1 MREIV
6 LVLGGYGV
14 FGSRISMALARD
26 AGVDLIVAGRDLNAA
41 SAFCAVQGGRPEVMD
56 REDPALAERIARLS
70 PFLVIDAAGPFQS
83 YGARPYRVAEA
94 ALAAG
99 AHYLDLSDDPEFTL
113 GIEILDAAARQ
124 AGLAILSG
132 VSSVPALSSA
142 AVAALASD
150 MADIHLI
157 DTVIVPGNRAPRG
170 LSVVRAIVGQ
180 AGRPTRMWRGGRPE
194 TVPGW
199 SGLSCISLRVPGKIA
214 VDGRWASF
222 NAAPDPALLP
232 HHFKARS
239 VLFRA
244 GLELKIMH
252 GGLLLL
258 SLPVRWGWVRT
269 LAPLAPALKWMAER
283 LEPFGSDTGGMRVR
297 VAGLMG
303 GGAVEALEWV
313 LVAAAGDGPHVPA
326 IPARVMLGRLL
337 AGLVS
342 PGARPCVAA
351 FALSE
356 AEQAMADFNIAT
368 DRTAKAL
375 PLVFAEVLGP
385 AFGLLPPVVRDLHT
399 VVDVRRWRGQA
410 DIETGRGR
418 VARLIRVLMGFPAGG
433 KRVPVTVRMERREG
447 SELWERRF
455 AGRALRS
462 RLSPGGGGVV
472 RERFGPLSFDLALT
486 VEGGTLTYPVVAG
499 SCLGIPL
506 PRMLLPV
513 SRTAE
518 SIDAEGRAAFDV
530 EVSLPWFGRVVRYR
544 GWLVPDDAMV

>member
-26 AGVDLIVAGRDLNAA
+26 ERVDLVVAGRDRNAA
-41 SAFCAVQGGRPEVMD
+41 SAFCAVHGGRPEAID

-70 PFLVIDAAGPFQS
+70 PFLVIDAAGPFQA
-83 YGARPYRVAEA
+83 YGTRPYRVADA

-99 AHYLDLSDDPEFTL
+99 THYLDLSDDPAFTT
-113 GIEILDAAARQ
+113 GIAVLDGPARQ
-124 AGLAILSG
+124 AGRVILSG

-142 AVAALASD
+142 AVAELASD

-199 SGLSCISLRVPGKIA
+199 SGLSPVSFAGPGKTP
-214 VDGRWASF
+214 VVGRWASF

-232 HHFKARS
+232 SHFKARS

-244 GLELKIMH
+244 GLELKILH

-269 LAPLAPALKWMAER
+269 LAPLSPALKWVAER

-297 VAGLMG
+297 VAGLTS
-303 GGAVEALEWV
+303 GGAMEVRDWV
-313 LVAAAGDGPHVPA
+313 LVAGAGDGPHVPA
-326 IPARVMLGRLL
+326 IPARVMLGKLR
-337 AGLVS
+337 AGSVS
-342 PGARPCVAA
+342 PGARPCVAE
-351 FALSE
+351 FALGE
-356 AEQAMADFNIAT
+356 AEKTMADFNIAT
-368 DRTAKAL
+368 DRASKAF

-399 VVDVRRWRGQA
+399 VVDVRRWRGEA
-410 DIETGRGR
+410 KIENGRSPM
-418 VARLIRVLMGFPAGG
+418 ARLIRVVMGFPAAGT
-433 KRVPVTVRMERREG
+433 RVPLTVRMERRQG
-447 SELWERRF
+447 SEVWERRF

-462 RLSPGGGGVV
+462 QLSPGRGGVM
-472 RERFGPLSFDLALT
+472 RERFGPLSFDIALT
-486 VEGGTLTYPVVAG
+486 VENGQLIYPVVG
-499 SCLGIPL
+499 GRCLGVPL
-506 PRMLLPV
+506 PRMLLPI

-518 SIDAEGRAAFDV
+518 GADVEGRALFDV
-530 EVSLPWFGRVVRYR
+530 AVSLPWFGQIVRYR
-544 GWLVPDDAMV
+544 GWLLPDDTGS

>member
-1 MREIV
+1 MREVV

-26 AGVDLIVAGRDLNAA
+26 ARVDLIVAGRDLHAA
-41 SAFCAVQGGRPEVMD
+41 STFCSVHGGRPEVID
-56 REDPALAERIARLS
+56 REDPALAERVVRLS

-99 AHYLDLSDDPEFTL
+99 AHYLDLSDDPAFTL
-113 GIEILDAAARQ
+113 GIEVLDAAARQ
-124 AGLAILSG
+124 ARLAILSG

-142 AVAALASD
+142 AVAEFASD

-180 AGRPTRMWRGGRPE
+180 AGRPTRMWRGGRAE
-194 TVPGW
+194 QVPGW
-199 SGLSCISLRVPGKIA
+199 SGLSRIALRVPGSSPVA
-214 VDGRWASF
+214 GRWASF

-232 HHFKARS
+232 RHFKARS
-239 VLFRA
+239 VLFRV

-269 LAPLAPALKWMAER
+269 LAPLAPVLKWVAER

-297 VAGLMG
+297 VAGLTG
-303 GGAVEALEWV
+303 GGVPQVREWV
-313 LVAAAGDGPHVPA
+313 LVAGAGDGPHVPA
-326 IPARVMLGRLL
+326 IPARVMLDRLR
-337 AGLVS
+337 AGSVS

-351 FALSE
+351 FALTE

-368 DRTAKAL
+368 SRMVTAF
-375 PLVFAEVLGP
+375 PLVFAEVLGA
-385 AFGLLPPVVRDLHT
+385 AFGRLPPAVRDLHT
-399 VVDVRRWRGQA
+399 VVDVRRWRGEA
-410 DIETGRGR
+410 EIETGQGR
-418 VARLIRVLMGFPAGG
+418 LARLVRVLMGFPAGG
-433 KRVPVTVRMERREG
+433 KRVAVTVRMERLQG
-447 SELWERRF
+447 SEVWERRF
-455 AGRALRS
+455 AGRPLRS
-462 RLSPGGGGVV
+462 RLSPGGGGVM
-472 RERFGPLSFDLALT
+472 RERFGPLSFDIALT
-486 VEGGTLTYPVVAG
+486 VEGGRLTYPIVG
-499 SCLGIPL
+499 GRCLGIPL
-506 PRMLLPV
+506 PHMLLPI

-518 SIDAEGRAAFDV
+518 TEDAKGRAVFDV

-544 GWLVPDDAMV
+544 GWLVPDDATA